1 MEWFLIFAIPEGI
14 IYFIFVLLLGVASTG
29 ILNVILGLIG
39 FGVNVVCLCIFADA
53 LYSIFS
59 EGEYLKI
66 FQLII
71 SGAVLVWMF
80 SILFTSCADEK
91 VVTYETNDVLDYK
104 VSEGAKELSG
114 GMKQRLALSRA
125 FLHTPKMFIF
135 DEITANLDERATHM
149 VLDSIEAYAKEIGA
163 GIVWS
168 YVKI

>member
-39 FGVNVVCLCIFADA
+39 FGVNVACLCIFADA

-91 VVTYETNDVLDYK
+91 VVTYETRPFQVLCK
-104 VSEGAKELSG
+104 
-114 GMKQRLALSRA
+114 R
-125 FLHTPKMFIF
+125 
-135 DEITANLDERATHM
+135 
-149 VLDSIEAYAKEIGA
+149 
-163 GIVWS
+163 
-168 YVKI
+168 